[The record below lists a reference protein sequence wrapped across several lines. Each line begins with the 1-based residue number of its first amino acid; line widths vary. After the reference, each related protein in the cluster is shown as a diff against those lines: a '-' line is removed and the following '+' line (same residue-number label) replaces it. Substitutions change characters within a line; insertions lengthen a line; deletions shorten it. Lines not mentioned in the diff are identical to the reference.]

1 MGLLL
6 NLKDDVTSLD
16 ARSLVTLTAE
26 LNLGAAANALVDV
39 NVKDPTPLVMLRFPD
54 RAELCNR
61 I

>member
-1 MGLLL
+1 MS
-6 NLKDDVTSLD
+6 VY
-16 ARSLVTLTAE
+16 E
-26 LNLGAAANALVDV
+26 IIDV

>member
-1 MGLLL
+1 MSVY
-6 NLKDDVTSLD
+6 D
-16 ARSLVTLTAE
+16 
-26 LNLGAAANALVDV
+26 LVDV